1 MVAKLSIKVVPGLSQ
16 NRIVGWLG
24 KVLKIQV
31 SAQPEQGRA
40 NAVIKKI
47 FASTLK
53 IPAKNVKVIAGK
65 TSLRK
70 IVELTGLT
78 KTEVDKKLSEYG
90 LPK

>member
-1 MVAKLSIKVVPGLSQ
+1 MVAKLSIKVVPGSSQ

-24 KVLKIQV
+24 KVLKI
-31 SAQPEQGRA
+31 PE
-40 NAVIKKI
+40 
-47 FASTLK
+47 
-53 IPAKNVKVIAGK
+53 KNVKVIAGK
-65 TSLRK
+65 TSPRK